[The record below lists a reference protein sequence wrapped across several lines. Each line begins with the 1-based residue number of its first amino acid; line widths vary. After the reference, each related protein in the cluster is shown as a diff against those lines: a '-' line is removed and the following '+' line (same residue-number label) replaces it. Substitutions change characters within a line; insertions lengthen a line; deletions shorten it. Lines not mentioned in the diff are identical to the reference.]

1 MMRNDQVIRAWNNG
15 QQARSGS
22 MKTDGRSLFSYRLCI
37 GKTDCEGNKVL
48 FDWTSPGGGYVSQTT
63 SVHVNK
69 AKQLSSAAIMRPDT
83 AKIAGLV

>member
-1 MMRNDQVIRAWNNG
+1 MKRNDQVIRAWNNG
-15 QQARSGS
+15 QEAKSGS
-22 MKTDGRSLFSYRLCI
+22 MKTDGNRLFSYRLCI

-48 FDWTSPGGGYVSQTT
+48 FDWTATGGGYVSQTT

-69 AKQLSSAAIMRPDT
+69 AKQLSSASIMRPDT

>member
-1 MMRNDQVIRAWNNG
+1 
-15 QQARSGS
+15 
-22 MKTDGRSLFSYRLCI
+22 MKTDGNRLFSYRLCI

-48 FDWTSPGGGYVSQTT
+48 FDWTATGGGYVSQTT

-69 AKQLSSAAIMRPDT
+69 AKQLSSASIMRPDT

>member
-1 MMRNDQVIRAWNNG
+1 MRNDQVIRAWNNG
-15 QQARSGS
+15 QQAKSGS
-22 MKTDGRSLFSYRLCI
+22 MKTDGNRLFSYRLCI

-48 FDWTSPGGGYVSQTT
+48 FDWTATGGGYVSQTT

-69 AKQLSSAAIMRPDT
+69 AKQLSSASIMRPDT

>member
-1 MMRNDQVIRAWNNG
+1 MRNDQVIRAWNNG

-22 MKTDGRSLFSYRLCI
+22 MKTDGNRLFSYRLCI

-48 FDWTSPGGGYVSQTT
+48 FDWTATGGGYVSQTT

-69 AKQLSSAAIMRPDT
+69 AKQLSSASIMRPDT

>member
-1 MMRNDQVIRAWNNG
+1 MRNDQVIRAWNNG

-22 MKTDGRSLFSYRLCI
+22 MKTDGNRLFSYRLCI

-48 FDWTSPGGGYVSQTT
+48 FDWTATGGGYVSQTT
-63 SVHVNK
+63 SIHVNK
-69 AKQLSSAAIMRPDT
+69 AKQLSSASIMRPDT